1 MADDTRSTMTGHGGG
16 PAGATP
22 GRRARLSRD
31 AVRAARKRAVSV
43 PAGAVSLAT
52 TAVVLVLAVH
62 IVFVAFEANTGNE
75 LVRRVAG
82 WAHDLA
88 WQFKDVFQ
96 PANPKIAVAV
106 DHGLA
111 ALVYLLVGRFVV
123 GLVRR
128 LD

>member
-1 MADDTRSTMTGHGGG
+1 MADNTQTTMTGRSGGR
-16 PAGATP
+16 AGATP
-22 GRRARLSRD
+22 GRHARLSGD
-31 AVRAARKRAVSV
+31 TARAARKRVVSAL
-43 PAGAVSLAT
+43 AGAVSLAT

-106 DHGLA
+106 NYGLA
-111 ALVYLLVGRFVV
+111 ALVYLLVGRLAV